1 MAVMDEGG
9 ATKILNR
16 DVKGRLAVP
25 RAQRE
30 ALVEE
35 FERSGLAATQ
45 FAQALGIHYSTFAWW
60 VRQRR
65 RDREGGPNEG
75 GGRLSAVT
83 LVEAVPA
90 SQKLDAAPCV
100 EVQAL
105 ELTLPGGAKLR
116 ITGVAQVALAVQLI
130 NALRTSC

>member
-1 MAVMDEGG
+1 MDG
-9 ATKILNR
+9 AGPTTTILKRNAL
-16 DVKGRLAVP
+16 GRLAVA

-35 FERSGLAATQ
+35 FERSGLAAKQ
-45 FAQALGIHYSTFAWW
+45 FAKALGINYSTFTWW

-65 RDREGGPNEG
+65 RDRGDCSNKG
-75 GGRLSAVT
+75 GGSLSTVT
-83 LVEAVPA
+83 LVEALPA
-90 SQKLDAAPCV
+90 SPKTDADLCV

-105 ELTLPGGAKLR
+105 ELTLPGGARLR